1 MGSPQKPFS
10 HTFLSTPSARRAT
23 CKHPHCYHPL
33 IFLSTPS
40 ARRAT
45 LLSSSSTRAFTN
57 FYPRPP
63 RGGRPPLQWGRLSGQ
78 NFYPRPPRGGRQAR
92 RRTTPWP
99 AYFYPRPPRGGRLLW
114 RKLGFLRA
122 DFYPRPPRGGRP
134 GWVWAWLRCAKFLST
149 PSARRATKVAP
160 YVFLAVHISI
170 HALREEGDNGKE
182 DLVAVIVQFLSTPSA
197 RRATMMFSSLVSS
210 R

>member
-99 AYFYPRPPRGGRLLW
+99 AYFYPRPPRGGR
-114 RKLGFLRA
+114 
-122 DFYPRPPRGGRP
+122 P

-170 HALREEGDNGKE
+170 HALREEGDFAALPVADKAKNISIHALREEGDRLQTGKTCK
-182 DLVAVIVQFLSTPSA
+182 I
-197 RRATMMFSSLVSS
+197 
-210 R
+210 